1 MQNLLRFCYLRVF
14 KDDYLK
20 ERRQMLG
27 EERIRQEA
35 EWQELIAQV
44 HTMEKG
50 TDPMSEPAQV
60 LAQQWLDLIGEF
72 TGGNAGLN
80 SRCDVPTRKTGSCE
94 WGTVV
99 EPEASAM
106 WEFMGKRSYN

>member
-1 MQNLLRFCYLRVF
+1 
-14 KDDYLK
+14 
-20 ERRQMLG
+20 MLG
-27 EERIRQEA
+27 EERIRQVEA
-35 EWQELIAQV
+35 EWQELIAV
-44 HTMEKG
+44 HTEMEKG

-80 SRCDVPTRKTGSCE
+80 SRCRRCTNKKTGSCE

-106 WEFMGKRSYN
+106 WEFMGKIVQ